1 MKKEQI
7 SLIQKAK
14 KSLDAA
20 KELKALGYY
29 DFAISRAYYSM
40 FYLASAFLESQELNF
55 SKHSA
60 VIAAFGK
67 HFAKTQ
73 IVNPKYH
80 RYLIDAQKARSQA
93 DYNTSIEFSEAEV
106 NDYLQQAEDFLS
118 LIPIL
123 EHL

>member
-1 MKKEQI
+1 MRKEQI
-7 SLIQKAK
+7 SLIQKAQ

>member
-7 SLIQKAK
+7 SLIQKAQ

-40 FYLASAFLESQELNF
+40 FYIASAFLESQELNF

-106 NDYLQQAEDFLS
+106 NNYLQQAEDFLN

-123 EHL
+123 DNL

>member
-7 SLIQKAK
+7 SLIQKAQ

-40 FYLASAFLESQELNF
+40 FYIASAFLESQELNF

-106 NDYLQQAEDFLS
+106 NDYLQQAEDFLN

-123 EHL
+123 DNL

>member
-20 KELKALGYY
+20 KELEALGYY

-93 DYNTSIEFSEAEV
+93 DYNTSIEFSEPEV